1 MKRVLIATLLASAV
15 FATDFS
21 QMSTDAL
28 VKMRGTVSP
37 SERTAFQTEMQKRMQ
52 TMTPAQRQ
60 QLMQTAP
67 GQGKGMAGQNSQ
79 GMKSGQGKGRGMGA
93 GQGQGMGKGMKCG
106 QGKCG
111 GGMAGKNGKG
121 MGMQN
126 RPAFGTYDANGDGKI
141 SPKEFADAQ
150 AKHMTQRASEGK
162 MMKNAGNA
170 PKFENVDTN
179 HDGAI
184 DTTEFQHHQQMQQ
197 RKNR

>member
-67 GQGKGMAGQNSQ
+67 GQGKG
-79 GMKSGQGKGRGMGA
+79 RGMGA
-93 GQGQGMGKGMKCG
+93 GQGQGIGKGMKCG

-111 GGMAGKNGKG
+111 SGMAGQKG
-121 MGMQN
+121 QGMQN
-126 RPAFGTYDANGDGKI
+126 RPAFGSYDANGDGKI

-150 AKHMTQRASEGK
+150 AKHMSQKASEGK

-170 PKFENVDTN
+170 PKFEDVDTN
-179 HDGAI
+179 HDRAI
-184 DTTEFQHHQQMQQ
+184 DTTEFQRHQQMQQ